1 MYEFKVLEYQAIYI
15 TTFLGVGEGDNEY
28 GKVSDHEEVKSEYN
42 IKRWH
47 INDKQ
52 FRTVTI

>member
-1 MYEFKVLEYQAIYI
+1 M
-15 TTFLGVGEGDNEY
+15 GVREGDNEY